1 MQSSVD
7 RHNSSKQHVETF
19 VNHTKKY
26 ENENVIFFMNFI
38 NKNNCVVLK
47 Y

>member
-26 ENENVIFFMNFI
+26 EIENVIFFMNLSI
-38 NKNNCVVLK
+38 KIIVLF
-47 Y
+47 